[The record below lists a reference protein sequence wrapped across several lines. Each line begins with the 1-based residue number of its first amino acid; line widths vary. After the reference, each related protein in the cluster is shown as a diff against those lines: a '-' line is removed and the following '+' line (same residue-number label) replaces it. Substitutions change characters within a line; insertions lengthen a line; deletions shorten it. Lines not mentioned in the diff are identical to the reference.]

1 MLPLSWLACLVTRLW
16 MSNEWPTM
24 CPNDKAS
31 AQLLMPFC
39 FISAVFH
46 CVDPVLLT
54 PNLDPPELAPLGMS
68 RLFVRSFLDLL
79 KTCLSLKSG
88 M

>member
-1 MLPLSWLACLVTRLW
+1 
-16 MSNEWPTM
+16 
-24 CPNDKAS
+24 
-31 AQLLMPFC
+31 MPFC

-54 PNLDPPELAPLGMS
+54 PNLDPPELAPLGIS
-68 RLFVRSFLDLL
+68 RLFVCSFLDLL
-79 KTCLSLKSG
+79 KTCLSLGSG